1 MARWVRGRITNGEA
15 RLSLASGS
23 FRRKINTGME
33 QHFLIRR
40 AVPRDCDAIAKLA
53 TAAATEDGGVSALEA
68 DRIKAHGFGAN
79 ALFEAWVA
87 QTKTNSPIVAH
98 AVITKGYDVR
108 RGIPNIVLSELY
120 VAPEYRRSGL
130 ARKLMSAIA
139 RRGRD
144 LGARELAITTGVDN
158 EVAQRFFAAIGAH
171 PRQAAVFMMS
181 ADGIEWLAAEG
192 L

>member
-1 MARWVRGRITNGEA
+1 MDQ
-15 RLSLASGS
+15 S
-23 FRRKINTGME
+23 F
-33 QHFLIRR
+33 HIRR
-40 AVPRDCDAIAKLA
+40 AVQRDADALAKLA
-53 TAAATEDGGVSALEA
+53 ADAAAEEGVASVLDA
-68 DRIKAHGFGAN
+68 DRIKSHAFGSN

-87 QTKTNSPIVAH
+87 QEKPNTPLVGH
-98 AVITKGYDVR
+98 AVITKSYDVR
-108 RGIPNIVLSELY
+108 RACPSIVLCELY
-120 VAPEYRRSGL
+120 VAPQQRRSGL
-130 ARKLMSAIA
+130 ARKLMSVVATRA
-139 RRGRD
+139 RD

>member
-1 MARWVRGRITNGEA
+1 MDQ
-15 RLSLASGS
+15 S
-23 FRRKINTGME
+23 F
-33 QHFLIRR
+33 HIRR
-40 AVPRDCDAIAKLA
+40 AVARDADALAKLA
-53 TAAATEDGGVSALEA
+53 ADAAAEEGVASILDA
-68 DRIKAHGFGAN
+68 DRIKSHAFGSN

-87 QTKTNSPIVAH
+87 QEKPNTPLVGH
-98 AVITKGYDVR
+98 AVITKSYDVR
-108 RGIPNIVLSELY
+108 RACPSIVLCELY
-120 VAPEYRRSGL
+120 VAPQQRRSGL
-130 ARKLMSAIA
+130 ARKLMSVVATRA
-139 RRGRD
+139 RD